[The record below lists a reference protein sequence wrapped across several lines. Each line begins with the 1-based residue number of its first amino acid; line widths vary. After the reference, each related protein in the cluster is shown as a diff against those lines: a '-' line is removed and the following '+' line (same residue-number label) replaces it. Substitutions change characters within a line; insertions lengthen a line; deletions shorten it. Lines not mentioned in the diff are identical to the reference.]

1 MKTTAIEKYLKK
13 HLSTC
18 TMHRYSDGDNRKC
31 SCGLDEAR
39 AELGAIL
46 TELAKVYDVLADK
59 RDENN
64 QLNTQFAAKD
74 AALEALFQ
82 ACANLPVEY
91 MDKMEKEINAASKAL
106 KGLK

>member
-39 AELGAIL
+39 AELEAMKQVIQASDMVGAADVIIQL
-46 TELAKVYDVLADK
+46 REEL
-59 RDENN
+59 
-64 QLNTQFAAKD
+64 AAKD
-74 AALEALFQ
+74 AVVEVARKLLDKCVEHLPEMDNLIDEMGALEAAL
-82 ACANLPVEY
+82 
-91 MDKMEKEINAASKAL
+91 KAL
-106 KGLK
+106 T

>member
-39 AELGAIL
+39 AELQAIL
-46 TELAKVYDVLADK
+46 A
-59 RDENN
+59 
-64 QLNTQFAAKD
+64 QLAAKD
-74 AALEALFQ
+74 AMLA
-82 ACANLPVEY
+82 
-91 MDKMEKEINAASKAL
+91 KAL
-106 KGLK
+106 VAIRCNTDQQEAREYAATVYELIEAALKESEQE